1 MSDGNPGLRLEGL
14 GKRLGGVAVLDRV
27 SLTAAPGELVVILGP
42 SGCGKSTLLRLV
54 AGLEEADAGRILIG
68 DQEVSRL
75 SPRERDVAMVF
86 QSYALYPHLD
96 VAGNLG
102 FGLKVRGAPRAEIAQ
117 RVAEVAELLDLGE
130 LLRRRPAQL
139 SGGQRQRVAI
149 GRAIAR
155 RPRLFLFDEPLS
167 NLDARLRGQMRVELM
182 RLHRR
187 LGVTTLYVTH
197 DQVEALTLGSQVVVL
212 ARGQVQQI
220 GPPAEI
226 DARPANLFVAG
237 FVGSPP
243 MNFLAGRVELA
254 EGGPGLR
261 CPEAELTLALP
272 AWLADQ
278 AGAELVLGVRPE
290 GLVLG
295 ADGFAA
301 RLELVERVGGEAWLH
316 LARGRQVWVARAP
329 APPWPAPGETLR
341 LALAPG
347 AAHYFRAGQRLEPP
361 GDGA

>member
-14 GKRLGGVAVLDRV
+14 SKRLGGVTILDQV

-96 VAGNLG
+96 VAANLG
-102 FGLKVRGAPRAEIAQ
+102 FGLKVRGAPRAEIDK
-117 RVAEVAELLDLGE
+117 RVAEVAELLDLGD

-167 NLDARLRGQMRVELM
+167 NLDTRLRGQMRVDLM

-212 ARGQVQQI
+212 AQGQVQQI
-220 GPPAEI
+220 GTPAEI
-226 DARPANLFVAG
+226 HARPANLFVAG
-237 FVGSPP
+237 FVGGPP
-243 MNFLAGRVELA
+243 MNFLTGRVELA
-254 EGGPGLR
+254 EGGPELR

-290 GLVLG
+290 GLGLG
-295 ADGFAA
+295 EDGFAA

-316 LARGRQVWVARAP
+316 LARVRQMLVVRAL
-329 APPWPAPGETLR
+329 APPWPQVGETLR
-341 LALAPG
+341 LTLAPG

-361 GDGA
+361 REST